1 MYQHDLYDY
10 KGHAASQDVE
20 FQAGPISVK
29 LIKGPIAKSKVRL
42 IFLILIIATT
52 KYYIKYYQEVSL
64 LIPILIIS

>member
-29 LIKGPIAKSKVRL
+29 LIKGQIAKSKVRL
-42 IFLILIIATT
+42 ILSHS
-52 KYYIKYYQEVSL
+52 YYCHN
-64 LIPILIIS
+64 

>member
-29 LIKGPIAKSKVRL
+29 LIKGQIAKSKVRL
-42 IFLILIIATT
+42 IFSHSYYCNYEILYKI
-52 KYYIKYYQEVSL
+52 
-64 LIPILIIS
+64 